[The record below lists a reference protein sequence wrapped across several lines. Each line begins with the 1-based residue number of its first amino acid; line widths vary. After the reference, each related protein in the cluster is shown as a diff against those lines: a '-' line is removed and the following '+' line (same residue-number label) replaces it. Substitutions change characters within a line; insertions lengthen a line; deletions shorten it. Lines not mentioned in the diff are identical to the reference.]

1 MRQIN
6 CQIESAE
13 LFNRERIERSESFFC
28 EWLLRQRGRLL
39 ICVQLL
45 QSVNETELLS
55 GPERKKDQV
64 CVCVCVRERKSLCG
78 RDIKGECVSEMHLS
92 ERKSLCETV
101 VCVCIRE
108 RSLCK

>member
-64 CVCVCVRERKSLCG
+64 CVCVCVRERERVCA
-78 RDIKGECVSEMHLS
+78 GE
-92 ERKSLCETV
+92 
-101 VCVCIRE
+101 I
-108 RSLCK
+108 